1 MTNTSWKDIDTH
13 GRRLTKISKVSLTRF
28 EKLIGKDDDLALK
41 YLDRMLK
48 SEENIIRLLGLKD
61 G

>member
-1 MTNTSWKDIDTH
+1 MPATSWKDIDTH
-13 GRRLTKISKVSLTRF
+13 GRRLAKISKVSLTRF